1 MSFLSLTNVSKDYL
15 AVGGTHRVL
24 HDVNLQIREG
34 EFVAVLGF
42 SGTGKSTLISILS
55 GLVPADSG
63 SVQLRG
69 RPITGPGTDRGVIFQ
84 NYSLLPWLTVKGNI
98 RLAVDEVMRGRPR
111 AEREAWTD
119 ACIAKV
125 KLTQAAGKRP
135 RELSGGMR
143 QRVAVARALALKPEV
158 LLMDEP
164 FGALD
169 ALTRG
174 SLQRE
179 VESIWRTERKTVF
192 MITNDVDEALLL
204 ADRIVILVPG
214 PPATLG
220 PEYDVDLAR
229 PRDRKEL
236 NHDARFIALR
246 NEITRVLVSH
256 SPSRRR
262 AVAPGPVPSA
272 TPAWMGKL
280 AESVEPYAEG

>member
-1 MSFLSLTNVSKDYL
+1 MTFLSLTNVTKNY
-15 AVGGTHRVL
+15 AAGGEAHRVL
-24 HDVNLQIREG
+24 HDINLQIREG
-34 EFVAVLGF
+34 EFVAILGF
-42 SGTGKSTLISILS
+42 SGTGKTTLISILS

-84 NYSLLPWLTVKGNI
+84 NYSLLPWLTVRGNI
-98 RLAVDEVMRGRPR
+98 RLAVDQAMKGRSRGD
-111 AEREAWTD
+111 REAWID

-125 KLTQAAGKRP
+125 RLTAAAEKRP

-143 QRVAVARALALKPEV
+143 QRVAVARALALNPEV

-169 ALTRG
+169 ALTRS

-179 VESIWRTERKTVF
+179 VESIWRSERKTVA

-220 PEYDVDLAR
+220 PEFEVDLAR

-246 NEITRVLVSH
+246 NEITRVLISH
-256 SPSRRR
+256 SPARRR
-262 AVAPGPVPSA
+262 TAEAGPVRSA
-272 TPAWMGKL
+272 APAWIGKL